1 MQRKFKFL
9 LIVATGLILSCN
21 SFDKLKGQE
30 SAILSKEQMVQLL
43 TDIHIAEAKV
53 SELGMSGDTVQ
64 VTQSKYL
71 QFVCDKNKTSIKA
84 FDDSY
89 HFYTTQPVLLDSIY
103 QQVIANLSLLESEHK
118 NDFMKSQE
126 STPEQMIETIIK

>member
-21 SFDKLKGQE
+21 SFDKLTGQQ

-89 HFYTTQPVLLDSIY
+89 QYYTTQPVLLDSIY

-118 NDFMKSQE
+118 NDFKISQE
-126 STPEQMIETIIK
+126 SKPERLIETIIK

>member
-1 MQRKFKFL
+1 
-9 LIVATGLILSCN
+9 
-21 SFDKLKGQE
+21 
-30 SAILSKEQMVQLL
+30 
-43 TDIHIAEAKV
+43 
-53 SELGMSGDTVQ
+53 MSGDTVQ
-64 VTQSKYL
+64 ITQSKYL

-89 HFYTTQPVLLDSIY
+89 QFYTTQPVLLDSIY

-126 STPEQMIETIIK
+126 STPERMIETIIK